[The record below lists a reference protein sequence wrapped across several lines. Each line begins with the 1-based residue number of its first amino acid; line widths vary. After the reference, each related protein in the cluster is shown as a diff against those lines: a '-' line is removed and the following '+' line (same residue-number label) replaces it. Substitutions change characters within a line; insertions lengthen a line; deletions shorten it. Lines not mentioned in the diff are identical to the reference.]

1 VHEPKRNVGV
11 RYVSNTDERKQFSY
25 SWRERMV
32 DRKRQL
38 REEVIEMEFDISQ
51 MVSQL
56 SDDNWESR
64 SMKKRLDEMIQ
75 SRDLIYSELDLISPV
90 EVS

>member
-1 VHEPKRNVGV
+1 
-11 RYVSNTDERKQFSY
+11 
-25 SWRERMV
+25 MV

-64 SMKKRLDEMIQ
+64 SIKKRLDEIIQ